1 METKNETDYVDA
13 QEAASMLGVNQRTVR
28 KLVARGQLEPKSG
41 YVDTQEAAR
50 VLGVS
55 QRAVRNLV
63 ARGQLEPKTDEET
76 MATRLLI
83 SVPSLER
90 LHSGQ

>member
-1 METKNETDYVDA
+1 MVYKLRKGRWNLMETKKKT
-13 QEAASMLGVNQRTVR
+13 
-28 KLVARGQLEPKSG
+28 G

-50 VLGVS
+50 MLGVS

-63 ARGQLEPKTDEET
+63 ARGQLESKKDGEGV
-76 MATRLLI
+76 ATRLLI
-83 SVPSLER
+83 SVASLER

>member
-1 METKNETDYVDA
+1 METKNET
-13 QEAASMLGVNQRTVR
+13 
-28 KLVARGQLEPKSG
+28 G

-50 VLGVS
+50 MLGVS

-63 ARGQLEPKTDEET
+63 ARGQLEPKRDGEA

-90 LHSGQ
+90 LHSEQ

>member
-1 METKNETDYVDA
+1 METKNETGYVDA
-13 QEAASMLGVNQRTVR
+13 
-28 KLVARGQLEPKSG
+28 
-41 YVDTQEAAR
+41 QEAAR

-63 ARGQLEPKTDEET
+63 ARGQLEPRTDEEAV
-76 MATRLLI
+76 ATRLLI

-90 LHSGQ
+90 LRSEQ

>member
-1 METKNETDYVDA
+1 METKNKT
-13 QEAASMLGVNQRTVR
+13 
-28 KLVARGQLEPKSG
+28 G

-63 ARGQLEPKTDEET
+63 GRGQLEAKRDGEA

-83 SVPSLER
+83 SIASL
-90 LHSGQ
+90 